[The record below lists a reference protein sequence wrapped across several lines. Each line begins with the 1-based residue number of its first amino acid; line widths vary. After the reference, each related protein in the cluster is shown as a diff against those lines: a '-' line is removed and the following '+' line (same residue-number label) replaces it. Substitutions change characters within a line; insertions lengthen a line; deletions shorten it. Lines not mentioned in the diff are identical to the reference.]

1 MLAAKREMKKAH
13 NFTKFVPGA
22 RSGEAALR
30 VMNQR
35 FGGEASN
42 LMLGGKGGVT
52 ERDKVN
58 YFLVVINSAVML
70 FYDQNTNS

>member
-52 ERDKVN
+52 ERDKVK
-58 YFLVVINSAVML
+58 LL
-70 FYDQNTNS
+70 FSCNQLCYDQNTNS